1 MIVSFRV
8 GPVKLTIGYKAV
20 IAEAGISGRT
30 VSSTACTACT
40 ACIACMAAE
49 SIAPKRIALTAAGLP
64 ACTAAGRA
72 AGHAAVL
79 QTATCTA
86 CKVCAI
92 DAKRVYTAATA
103 GGKGLR
109 QMETASMQARCRF
122 TCRSSMQPGVSACII
137 AIRPRRPNRQLGV
150 IWQGG
155 MGMPVMEQG
164 FHRPKWCL
172 PLAAAGLLKD
182 GMSGGRAL
190 HGTCDMQ
197 ML

>member
-8 GPVKLTIGYKAV
+8 GPVKLTVGYKAV
-20 IAEAGISGRT
+20 TAEAGISGRM
-30 VSSTACTACT
+30 VNSTACTACM

-49 SIAPKRIALTAAGLP
+49 SIAPKRIALTAAGVT

-79 QTATCTA
+79 QTATCA
-86 CKVCAI
+86 ASKACAI
-92 DAKRVYTAATA
+92 DVKRVYTAATA

-122 TCRSSMQPGVSACII
+122 TCHSSMQSGVSACII
-137 AIRPRRPNRQLGV
+137 AIGHPRRPNRQLGV

-172 PLAAAGLLKD
+172 PLATAGLLKE
-182 GMSGGRAL
+182 GM
-190 HGTCDMQ
+190 
-197 ML
+197 